1 MVATYVTA
9 WLRAVTLEL
18 APSELRLSD
27 CALTM
32 EGFERL
38 MNAIDNN
45 GQEQARV
52 AREASRGL
60 ASRP

>member
-1 MVATYVTA
+1 MVATYVAA
-9 WLRAVTLEL
+9 WLRAAPPEL
-18 APSELRLSD
+18 APSELHLSD

-45 GQEQARV
+45 GQGQARV
-52 AREASRGL
+52 AR
-60 ASRP
+60 

>member
-1 MVATYVTA
+1 MVATYVAA
-9 WLRAVTLEL
+9 WLRAVTPEL
-18 APSELRLSD
+18 APSELHLSD

-45 GQEQARV
+45 GQGQARV
-52 AREASRGL
+52 AR
-60 ASRP
+60 